1 MDVRKQKTILIIV
14 LMLLLS
20 ATGAFAASPQVQLSP
35 EKKKALRKF
44 DPVDIVPEMRGSEAE
59 ARDSQGD
66 RGRKKSKQPAGSP
79 TLSRDASA
87 APISTAVV
95 PAAPRP
101 TATPGAQLSPTPQAT
116 PSLAS
121 KAKPDPTQSASATAQ
136 SSESTV
142 AGSLASAATGKES
155 VRAAGLSLPVIFSLL
170 GLILLALVA
179 VAARIKKD
187 LRAL

>member
-14 LMLLLS
+14 SMLLLS
-20 ATGAFAASPQVQLSP
+20 ATGAFAAYPQVQLSP

-44 DPVDIVPEMRGSEAE
+44 DPVDIVPEMRGSESE
-59 ARDSQGD
+59 ARASQGD

-79 TLSRDASA
+79 TLTRDASA
-87 APISTAVV
+87 APISPAVV
-95 PAAPRP
+95 PAAPNP
-101 TATPGAQLSPTPQAT
+101 TAMPVAQLTLAPQAT

-121 KAKPDPTQSASATAQ
+121 KAKPDPTQSATAMTQ
-136 SSESTV
+136 SSEPAA
-142 AGSLASAATGKES
+142 AGPLASATTEKQS
-155 VRAAGLSLPVIFSLL
+155 VRATGLSLPVIFSLL

-179 VAARIKKD
+179 VATRIKKD